1 MSKKLTLAYKFRK
14 REKIMPSTYA
24 HYRIGQ
30 EVIKQLSDPVREII
44 MENKELYD
52 IGLHG
57 PDILFYYHPLKVD
70 PVNSIGYRLHEHSG
84 KFFFERAAK
93 VIENSSRK
101 KEELAYIFGFICHFA
116 LDSTCHGYIDEKIA
130 KSGIS
135 HAEIEVEF
143 DRSLMEEDGLDQ
155 IRHELTKHIVPSIK
169 NAQVIAAFF
178 PETSPKQIETAL
190 EGMIKYNHL
199 LLAPSKLKRMI
210 VYRLLHLTGNYKEMH
225 GLMVNFKANSACED
239 SSRKLKQL
247 YQAAKERS
255 VCLINEYS
263 EYILKENKLN
273 ALYDFTFSGKRIEQE

>member
-1 MSKKLTLAYKFRK
+1 
-14 REKIMPSTYA
+14 MPSTYA
-24 HYRIGQ
+24 HYRMGQ
-30 EVIKQLSDPVREII
+30 EVIKQLSDPVREIV

-93 VIENSSRK
+93 VIENSSIK

-143 DRSLMEEDGLDQ
+143 DRSLMEEDGLDP

-169 NAQVIAAFF
+169 NAQVIVAFF

-210 VYRLLHLTGNYKEMH
+210 VYTLLHLTGNYKEMH

-239 SSRKLKQL
+239 STRKLKQL
-247 YQAAKERS
+247 YQAAKERA

>member
-1 MSKKLTLAYKFRK
+1 MSKILTLAYKFGK

-24 HYRIGQ
+24 HYRMGQ
-30 EVIKQLSDPVREII
+30 EVVKQLSDPVREII

-57 PDILFYYHPLKVD
+57 PDILFYYNPLKVD
-70 PVNSIGYRLHEHSG
+70 PVNSIGYGLHEHSG
-84 KFFFERAAK
+84 KYFFERAAK

-143 DRSLMEEDGLDQ
+143 DRSLMEDDGLDP

-169 NAQVIAAFF
+169 NAEVIASFF
-178 PETSPKQIETAL
+178 PETSPKQIEAAL
-190 EGMIKYNHL
+190 HGMIKYNHL
-199 LLAPSKLKRMI
+199 LLAQSKLKRML
-210 VYRLLHLTGNYKEMH
+210 VYTLLHLTGNYKEMH
-225 GLMVNFKANSACED
+225 GLMVNFNANSACED
-239 SSRKLKQL
+239 STRKLKQL
-247 YQAAKERS
+247 YRAAKKRA

-263 EYILKENKLN
+263 EYILKDDKLN
-273 ALYDFTFSGKRIEQE
+273 ALYDFTFSGKRIE